1 MKFNT
6 IIVMMMVLLLT
17 MGVNGLVQAK
27 VKSIMTRRDFERAIT
42 RNNISVVLFYVDQKG
57 DRRNKDLFRMYEDV
71 SSEKAYDDA
80 DVIFL
85 KINAGRRDMA
95 DLAALYGVSQM
106 PCFIFFNNGKRL
118 VNDQGKP
125 LSLNG
130 FATRVDVQSFIDT
143 HYGVNIREAVAKK
156 DENRAARINDENE
169 SWKPYFYPRD
179 IFVRSYE
186 PAEAEANM
194 E

>member
-6 IIVMMMVLLLT
+6 KMVMTIVFML
-17 MGVNGLVQAK
+17 GVHGSVQAK
-27 VKSIMTRRDFERAIT
+27 VKSIMARRDFERAIT
-42 RNNISVVLFYVDQKG
+42 RNNISVVLFYVDKKG
-57 DRRNKDLFRMYEDV
+57 DRGNKNLFRMYEDV

-85 KINAGRRDMA
+85 KVNAGRKDLA
-95 DLAALYGVSQM
+95 DLAALYGVSQI

-118 VNDQGKP
+118 VDGQGRA

-130 FATRVDVQSFIDT
+130 FATRVDVQSFIDS
-143 HYGVNIREAVAKK
+143 HYGANIRAAVVRK
-156 DENRAARINDENE
+156 DENRAARIANENE